1 MVSFLFQSAG
11 RLSNRPPRSSAG
23 RQGCPSSARTGRIL
37 SSMGRR
43 GHNRG
48 SRAPGAPGLAPTLGP
63 LGWASGPL
71 LPTPQEPGGTFG
83 KAAKLAVPQRT
94 RRVLQQVGLMMADK
108 WCKLRWLIDL
118 HNVSFQPEVTATL
131 SSPRRVELAVN
142 HRGPTTVETACHSGR
157 PLLCGA
163 IFHGVLTNT
172 FDFILQRWSLQTAC
186 PWLPGVP

>member
-43 GHNRG
+43 GHSRG

-118 HNVSFQPEVTATL
+118 HNVSFSARGDSYFEQPTA
-131 SSPRRVELAVN
+131 SGISRESP
-142 HRGPTTVETACHSGR
+142 GPYDSGNGL
-157 PLLCGA
+157 PL
-163 IFHGVLTNT
+163 
-172 FDFILQRWSLQTAC
+172 R
-186 PWLPGVP
+186 